1 MIFAS
6 QLRAGMAIKHEGQV
20 YKVLAAEYHP
30 GQGKMGGVTHA
41 RLQNLETGTFW
52 EHSFRSDLRFEE
64 IVLEKQALEFL
75 YADADQCYFMNA
87 ETFEQKELPA
97 ALVGPR
103 ARLLEAGMQVLVESI
118 EGKPVSVVFPDVL
131 EVKVAETA
139 PAAHQQQDSTFKTAK
154 LASGIEV
161 MVPQFIRAG
170 DVIRLD
176 VQNLKY
182 MERAKADGKGKT
194 HSLRAS

>member
-6 QLRAGMAIKHEGQV
+6 QLRAGMAVKHQGQV

-30 GQGKMGGVTHA
+30 GQGRMGGVTHA
-41 RLQNLETGTFW
+41 RLQNLETGTYW

-64 IVLEKQALEFL
+64 IALEKQAVEYL
-75 YADADQCYFMNA
+75 YTDGDQCYFMNA
-87 ETFEQKELPA
+87 ENFEQMEVPA
-97 ALVGPR
+97 SLVGPQT
-103 ARLLEAGMQVLVESI
+103 RLLQAGMRVVVELV

-131 EVKVAETA
+131 EVKVAQTA

-154 LASGIEV
+154 LESGIGV
-161 MVPQFIRAG
+161 MVPQFIKAG

-182 MERAKADGKGKT
+182 MERAKADGKGR
-194 HSLRAS
+194 SA